1 MSIRTWCVRLFVV
14 SLLLTVSIGSLL
26 GAPTLSHTSAPFVVG
41 ERAPARMYVM
51 EEIDG
56 RMACRLGTSEQANAL
71 ANRAEPVQVIYPPS
85 GSRSLAAGLQITLRG
100 TSQLDSYPAA
110 KAAFVRAAKI
120 WEGRIANSLS
130 VTIDVD
136 FGPTIFG
143 QPFENEGI
151 LGGTLDSA
159 YTINYPGL
167 RSLLLARADS
177 AAETSLYNSL
187 PVSTV
192 PTNLGN
198 VDKVDGA
205 YILLKALGASLPN
218 DAPLIGF
225 NSNYAFDLDPSDGID
240 AGKFDFEAVAVHEM
254 GHALGFG
261 SAVGDTELTPPAT
274 SVRPTVWDLFR
285 FRPGVTT
292 ATFQAA
298 QRPMSSGGSHVHFAG
313 GPQIAMSTGRGDNT
327 GGDGQQSSHWK
338 DDTDGNPFIGLMD
351 PTIPRGFRGQLQQAD
366 LDAFNIMGYTITG
379 GGGACAETEP
389 NEVAANATPIVFGT
403 PCTGNVTFID
413 PSSITINFTDG
424 TSDKIE
430 DLYRVTLS
438 SPGKL
443 TVRLSWTFTGADL
456 DVYLLS
462 SSEVLAQAASSAN
475 PEEFTTNSTLAAGT
489 YYVGVSA
496 YSSGSAYTL
505 LVSSTGSAPAT
516 PAAPSNLV
524 ATPTSS
530 TTINLSW
537 SDNATNE
544 TGYVVE
550 AKAAGSGFIQV
561 GSVLP
566 ANATS
571 TTITGATPGVT
582 FTFRVKARNG
592 AGDSGYSNEASATP
606 TNTGGPCVANSTT
619 ACLLSNRFRVSV
631 RYINAF
637 VNPPQPGDFL
647 GARLASGS
655 SVSDTATFG
664 LTTPLLIEAVVR
676 ILDVNQVQPGA
687 NRFDIYAGGLTD
699 LEYTVTV
706 TDTQTGRSKTYRK
719 PPGTSGTDLIVVDR
733 VFFQY

>member
-1 MSIRTWCVRLFVV
+1 MSIRTWCVRLFVS
-14 SLLLTVSIGSLL
+14 SLLVTLSIGSLF
-26 GAPTLSHTSAPFVVG
+26 GAPTLSHNSTPVMVG
-41 ERAPARMYVM
+41 ERAPARMYVL

-56 RMACRLGTSEQANAL
+56 HVSCRAGRTAQANAL
-71 ANRAEPVQVIYPPS
+71 ARRVAPMHVIYPS
-85 GSRSLAAGLQITLRG
+85 AGSRSLSAGLQITLRG

-110 KAAFVRAAKI
+110 KAAFVRAAQI
-120 WEGRIANSLS
+120 WEGRIANTVS

-143 QPFENEGI
+143 EPFGNEGT

-159 YTINYPGL
+159 YTVDYGPL
-167 RSLLLARADS
+167 RSALLARADS

-187 PVSTV
+187 PASTV
-192 PTNLGN
+192 PTDLGN
-198 VDKVDGA
+198 VNRVSGA
-205 YILLKALGASLPN
+205 YILLKMLGAGLPE

-225 NSNYAFDLDPSDGID
+225 NSAYPFDLDPSNGID
-240 AGKFDFEAVAVHEM
+240 AGKYDFEAVAVHEM

-261 SAVGDTELTPPAT
+261 SSVGDTELTPPAP
-274 SVRPTVWDLFR
+274 SVVPTVWDLFR
-285 FRPGVTT
+285 FRPGVTA

-338 DDTDGNPFIGLMD
+338 DDTGGNPFIGLMD
-351 PTIPRGFRGQLQQAD
+351 PTLPPGFRGTLQQAD
-366 LDAFNIMGYTITG
+366 LDAFNIMGYAITG
-379 GGGACAETEP
+379 GGGACAESEP
-389 NEVAANATPIVFGT
+389 NETTANATVVTIGT

-413 PSSITINFTDG
+413 PSSITINFPDG
-424 TSDKIE
+424 SSDKIE

-438 SPGKL
+438 SPAKL
-443 TVRLSWTFTGADL
+443 TVKLSWTFTSADL
-456 DVYLLS
+456 DVYLLQGS
-462 SSEVLAQAASSAN
+462 SVLGQATSVSN
-475 PEEFTTNSTLAAGT
+475 PEEFTTSSNLAAGT

-505 LVSSTGSAPAT
+505 LVTSTGSAPAT

-530 TTINLSW
+530 TTINLTW

-544 TGYVVE
+544 TGYIVE
-550 AKAAGSGFIQV
+550 AKAGGSGFVQIDP
-561 GSVLP
+561 VLP
-566 ANATS
+566 PNATS
-571 TTITGATPGVT
+571 TTISGATAGVT

-606 TNTGGPCVANSTT
+606 TNSGGPCVTNSTT
-619 ACLLSNRFRVSV
+619 ACLLNNRFRVSV

-733 VFFQY
+733 LFFQY